1 MEVAPRYTLLVLTLL
16 TLLALLTL
24 FTLYT
29 IQIVFYCLNS
39 SMHAFM
45 YC

>member
-29 IQIVFYCLNS
+29 IQSAFHCLNS
-39 SMHAFM
+39 STHAFM